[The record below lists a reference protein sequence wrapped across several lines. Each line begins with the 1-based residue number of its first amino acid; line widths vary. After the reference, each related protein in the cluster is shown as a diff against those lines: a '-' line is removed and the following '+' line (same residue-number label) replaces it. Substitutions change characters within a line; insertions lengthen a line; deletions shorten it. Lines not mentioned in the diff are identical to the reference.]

1 MDDRSLGEGVVMRIE
16 TVATKLAEAL
26 EDMICLLESDLEQPN
41 RGARI
46 EDAQETLNAAK
57 KYMRPGP

>member
-1 MDDRSLGEGVVMRIE
+1 MRIE